1 MVERSCTVY
10 SIEYKMSAVKAYL
23 ESGEPIKQF
32 CRENN
37 IKYQTFYGWLD
48 KYNKSSEEEKKQLYE
63 ITVPLKSLSNKAT
76 EIEEYIF
83 FYNNYRFQKNIKG
96 MTPNEV
102 RYHANC
108 NFIYF

>member
-37 IKYQTFYGWLD
+37 IKYQTFYGWCWIVY
-48 KYNKSSEEEKKQLYE
+48 KIKKE
-63 ITVPLKSLSNKAT
+63 
-76 EIEEYIF
+76 F
-83 FYNNYRFQKNIKG
+83 
-96 MTPNEV
+96 
-102 RYHANC
+102 AN
-108 NFIYF
+108 

>member
-48 KYNKSSEEEKKQLYE
+48 KYNKSSEEEKEQLYE

-76 EIEEYIF
+76 EIEETIDIEIEGIRMKIKTKDLKF
-83 FYNNYRFQKNIKG
+83 VMMALKNG
-96 MTPNEV
+96 
-102 RYHANC
+102 
-108 NFIYF
+108 

>member
-76 EIEEYIF
+76 EIEEAIDIEIEGI
-83 FYNNYRFQKNIKG
+83 RMKIKTKDLKFVMMALTNG
-96 MTPNEV
+96 
-102 RYHANC
+102 
-108 NFIYF
+108 

>member
-76 EIEEYIF
+76 EIEETIDIEIEGIRMKIKTKDLKF
-83 FYNNYRFQKNIKG
+83 VMMALKNG
-96 MTPNEV
+96 
-102 RYHANC
+102 
-108 NFIYF
+108 